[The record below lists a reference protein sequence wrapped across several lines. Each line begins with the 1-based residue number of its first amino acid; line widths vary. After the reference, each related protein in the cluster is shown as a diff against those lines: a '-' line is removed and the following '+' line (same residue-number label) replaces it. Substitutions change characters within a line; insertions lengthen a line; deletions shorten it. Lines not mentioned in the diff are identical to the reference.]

1 MFKFRLRKENEGL
14 KTLVKENQKINKELI
29 EKLKLEKCKTK
40 DLNEDIE
47 MLSGHVNYYI
57 KEVEAKNKR
66 IKDFKYRLEIKE
78 SELEIEIKKG
88 KSKDDEIRK
97 LQNIIESD
105 SDKEINRLEAISKRT
120 KKARIR
126 KKCKSRILDY
136 KSRKLDLENERGNNE
151 KRNI

>member
-1 MFKFRLRKENEGL
+1 MFKFGLRKENEGL

-40 DLNEDIE
+40 DLNEGIE

-66 IKDFKYRLEIKE
+66 IKDFKCKLEIKE

-97 LQNIIESD
+97 LHNIIESD
-105 SDKEINRLEAISKRT
+105 SDKEINRLEAIAKRT
-120 KKARIR
+120 KKPRI
-126 KKCKSRILDY
+126 KEKIESRILGY
-136 KSRKLDLENERGNNE
+136 KSRKLDLENESENNE
-151 KRNI
+151 KRNV